1 MELANDQNFEEIFR
15 ALLESATRHRKFWP
29 LQVPLYLRELFWRI
43 TNGYVQGSTKF
54 DTLVRR
60 VLESNFNEVMFL
72 NLNYDLFL
80 EDAIA
85 NYDQYE
91 FSNIN
96 SYMPCSR
103 KWRYM
108 KPHGSVNWARI
119 LENCPTDASG
129 WFFPSRLQE
138 VPVFSSELLLVMW
151 NTHSGDFYVPG
162 GGPPGYLYPQ
172 LVVPTDRP
180 KDFVCPEAHLETARA
195 FVKNCG
201 HFLVIGFS
209 GRDEHILD
217 FLQGVPSNSCWW
229 IVSRGDARAIYERFR
244 CRIGSLKSGNAKV
257 YFNDMGFSAFVE
269 RAAFEQFL
277 ADQ

>member
-1 MELANDQNFEEIFR
+1 MPEAMGNRLTIILGAGSSHDCADEKTATQVTERYRPPLARDIFASRFDGILNRYPGITARLDELRMELANDQNFEEIFR

-29 LQVPLYLRELFWRI
+29 LQVPLFLRELFWKI

-162 GGPPGYLYPQ
+162 GGSPGYLYPQ
-172 LVVPTDRP
+172 LVVPKTLFAQKHIWKRP
-180 KDFVCPEAHLETARA
+180 EL
-195 FVKNCG
+195 
-201 HFLVIGFS
+201 S
-209 GRDEHILD
+209 
-217 FLQGVPSNSCWW
+217 
-229 IVSRGDARAIYERFR
+229 SRI
-244 CRIGSLKSGNAKV
+244 
-257 YFNDMGFSAFVE
+257 
-269 RAAFEQFL
+269 AATS
-277 ADQ
+277 